1 MIILPWWR
9 CRETYLM
16 PEAKRS
22 VAKMNST
29 DCLLGDETTHN
40 KTSHNL
46 SKLLD
51 GTPEHSSAKIDHL
64 RGALYKALDA
74 VTGPF
79 TNSTVQ
85 ANP

>member
-1 MIILPWWR
+1 M
-9 CRETYLM
+9 
-16 PEAKRS
+16 
-22 VAKMNST
+22 
-29 DCLLGDETTHN
+29 HN
-40 KTSHNL
+40 KENHNL

-51 GTPEHSSAKIDHL
+51 GTPEYSSMKIDPL
-64 RGALYKALDA
+64 RWAVYKALDA

>member
-1 MIILPWWR
+1 
-9 CRETYLM
+9 
-16 PEAKRS
+16 
-22 VAKMNST
+22 MNST
-29 DCLLGDETTHN
+29 DCLWDETPHN
-40 KTSHNL
+40 KENHNL

-51 GTPEHSSAKIDHL
+51 GTPEYSSTKIDHL